1 MSKSKK
7 VTIDEAQNTITSAK
21 SNKFVGLIKQSS
33 FNISHDQDEKN
44 GRFSVSPVPPKT
56 DEGRAIKKN
65 LILHELSL

>member
-7 VTIDEAQNTITSAK
+7 VTIDEAQNTITSGK

-33 FNISHDQDEKN
+33 FNISHDQDEQN

-56 DEGRAIKKN
+56 DEGSNKKHD
-65 LILHELSL
+65 IALHGL